1 MLQQCLDGFFRVLNA
16 RMLFSESKGFKRG
29 GFQILKGLNVFF
41 FFRISFFEG
50 PGVERPSDL
59 RRDGSVGL
67 AAVEVAHRCD
77 GVALQVRKP
86 ENTLP
91 ESKRVLF

>member
-1 MLQQCLDGFFRVLNA
+1 M
-16 RMLFSESKGFKRG
+16 
-29 GFQILKGLNVFF
+29 F

-50 PGVERPSDL
+50 SGVERPSDL

-67 AAVEVAHRCD
+67 AAVEVAHRCN

-86 ENTLP
+86 ENTFVFLRKGLP
-91 ESKRVLF
+91 NRSEMKQKPRMCISF